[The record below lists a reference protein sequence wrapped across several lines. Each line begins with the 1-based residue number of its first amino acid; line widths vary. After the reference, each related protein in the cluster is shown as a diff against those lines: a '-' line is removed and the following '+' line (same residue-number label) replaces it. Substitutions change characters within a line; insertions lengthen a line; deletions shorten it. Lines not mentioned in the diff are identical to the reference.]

1 MAFSYQNNKGT
12 TYYLHRKIVTLRGGN
27 RQQTIY
33 FFAKQT
39 GTDAIDEVPQGFH
52 VVENQKTGL
61 PVLRRD
67 ENKK

>member
-1 MAFSYQNNKGT
+1 MAYSYKNNKGT
-12 TYYLHRKIVTLRGGN
+12 TYYLHRKVVTLRGGN

-33 FFAKQT
+33 YFAKQA
-39 GTDAIDEVPQGFH
+39 GSDAIDEVPTGFH

-67 ENKK
+67 ENKR